1 MVKEKDR
8 SPLDSENL
16 LMKYIGDAFKRAV
29 GDTISKAVEDGVAR
43 AMANFQ
49 PRPVESKAPKY
60 YSRKDVADLLHIS
73 YPTLH
78 GLMNKN
84 AIKFIK
90 VGKKTLFPQAE
101 LDAMIASGEL
111 RKYRRT
117 C

>member
-1 MVKEKDR
+1 MVKEKDMTQ
-8 SPLDSENL
+8 SDFGNL
-16 LMKYIGDAFKRAV
+16 FMKYIGDA
-29 GDTISKAVEDGVAR
+29 ISRAVEDSVAR
-43 AMANFQ
+43 AMANYQ
-49 PRPVESKAPKY
+49 PRPVEPETPKY
-60 YSRKDVADLLHIS
+60 YSRKDVADILHIS

-78 GLMNKN
+78 GLMKKN

-101 LDAMIASGEL
+101 LDAMVASGEL

>member
-1 MVKEKDR
+1 MVKEKDMTQ
-8 SPLDSENL
+8 SDFGNL
-16 LMKYIGDAFKRAV
+16 FMKYIGD
-29 GDTISKAVEDGVAR
+29 TISRAVEDSVAK
-43 AMANFQ
+43 AMANYQ
-49 PRPVESKAPKY
+49 PKPVKPEAPKY
-60 YSRKDVADLLHIS
+60 YSRKDVADILHIS

-78 GLMNKN
+78 GMMKKN

-101 LDAMIASGEL
+101 LDAMVASGEL

>member
-1 MVKEKDR
+1 MI
-8 SPLDSENL
+8 SENKNANQDFGNL
-16 LMKYIGDAFKRAV
+16 FMKYIGDA
-29 GDTISKAVEDGVAR
+29 ISRAVEDSVAR
-43 AMANFQ
+43 AMANYQ
-49 PRPVESKAPKY
+49 PRVEPEAPKY
-60 YSRKDVADLLHIS
+60 YSRKDVAEILHIS

-78 GLMNKN
+78 GLMKKN

-101 LDAMIASGEL
+101 LDAMVASGEL

>member
-1 MVKEKDR
+1 METIPKTNQD
-8 SPLDSENL
+8 LGNL
-16 LMKYIGDAFKRAV
+16 FMKYIGDA
-29 GDTISKAVEDGVAR
+29 ISKAVEDSVAR
-43 AMANFQ
+43 AMANYQ
-49 PRPVESKAPKY
+49 PRPVEPEAPKY
-60 YSRKDVADLLHIS
+60 YSRKDVADILHIS

-78 GLMNKN
+78 GLMKKN

-101 LDAMIASGEL
+101 LDAMVASGEL

>member
-1 MVKEKDR
+1 MEHIQATTPDFG
-8 SPLDSENL
+8 NL
-16 LMKYIGDAFKRAV
+16 FMKYVGDA
-29 GDTISKAVEDGVAR
+29 ISRAVEDGISR
-43 AMANFQ
+43 ALEKFN
-49 PRPVESKAPKY
+49 PVRIQNEPASPKY
-60 YSRKDVADLLHIS
+60 YTRDEVRQMLHIS
-73 YPTLH
+73 FPTLH
-78 GLMNKN
+78 GLMKKD

>member
-1 MVKEKDR
+1 METFERAIERELNESKVFRYLMNTAQRWIE
-8 SPLDSENL
+8 DSVN
-16 LMKYIGDAFKRAV
+16 
-29 GDTISKAVEDGVAR
+29 R
-43 AMANFQ
+43 AMANYQ
-49 PRPVESKAPKY
+49 PRPVEPEVPKY
-60 YSRKDVADLLHIS
+60 YSRKDVADILHIS

-78 GLMNKN
+78 GLMKKN

-101 LDAMIASGEL
+101 LDAMVASGEL